1 MVITAPGVAELAQV
15 TVTAPDPGEVTVRAE
30 FSGVST
36 GTDRWTAQ
44 GRFDWGTAR
53 FPLVPGYQKVG
64 FVVDAGEGAEDW
76 VGRAVFVASAHDFG
90 DAAAQ
95 SGGHAEY
102 SNHRLEHV
110 YALRQAQGSEPG
122 RRFFD
127 PRLSLGISIQVG
139 YNAAHR
145 IQPARVRRVAVIGD
159 GIIGLSAALTAVG
172 LGYQVAVVGRH
183 EDRLAIATGA
193 GGIAIDSASARQDVR
208 AFTPEAIIDTIQ
220 SAESF
225 AIVIDSLPRDYGQVV
240 YSGFTPGMPDAWA
253 SMTVLQQ
260 HSITAHFQSG
270 WTRERLTRVLD
281 AIERDEPGFSRIP
294 TAEVEVDQAGAFFTD
309 LIGGVPVPPASV
321 INWRS
326 ER

>member
-1 MVITAPGVAELAQV
+1 VVITAAGVAELAEV
-15 TVTAPDPGEVTVRAE
+15 TVAAPGPGEVTVRAE

-64 FVVDAGEGAEDW
+64 VVVDAGVGAEDW
-76 VGRAVFVASAHDFG
+76 IGRAVFAASAHDFG

-102 SNHRLEHV
+102 SNHPLEHV
-110 YALRQAQGSEPG
+110 YALRQAQGSEQG
-122 RRFFD
+122 RGSFD

-159 GIIGLSAALTAVG
+159 GIIGLSAALTAIG

-193 GGIAIDSASARQDVR
+193 GAIAIDSSSAVEDVK

-220 SAESF
+220 TDASF
-225 AIVIDSLPRDYGQVV
+225 VIVINALPRDYGQVV

-253 SMTVLQQ
+253 SMTILQQ

-270 WTRERLTRVLD
+270 WTRERLARVLES
-281 AIERDEPGFSRIP
+281 IENDETGFSRIP
-294 TAEVEVDQAGAFFTD
+294 VAQLGVDQAGAFFTD
-309 LIGGVPVPPASV
+309 LIGGERIPPASV